1 MRWFVAAV
9 GLGTVLLVAAI
20 VSGWGPRAE
29 RDETAQRPD
38 LLRVLHGPRD
48 RAPGCVRDR
57 DPPLPLY
64 ELDLV
69 VKKTVLYAVVAL
81 VLIAIFFVFAVLVG
95 QAFIEANPFAI
106 LGSIA
111 IGLLFWPVVRLAR
124 RIADRVVYGGARRRT
139 RSSPS
144 SRDASPGPTPPR
156 MCCRGWRG
164 SWSTRWAHARRW
176 SGSTWAPSS
185 GRRGSRPRKSTRRPR
200 SALEAKDSAA
210 PGRRRLGR
218 GPRPGRAPRGAV
230 RLDVLERSD
239 ESGQGAADG

>member
-20 VSGWGPRAE
+20 VSGWGLGPNETRPLNDLIFFVFFTVLAVGLPGACAIAILRYRLRARPRRE
-29 RDETAQRPD
+29 ENRPVRGRGARADRD
-38 LLRVLHGPRD
+38 LLRVRRPCGAGVHR
-48 RAPGCVRDR
+48 
-57 DPPLPLY
+57 
-64 ELDLV
+64 
-69 VKKTVLYAVVAL
+69 
-81 VLIAIFFVFAVLVG
+81 G
-95 QAFIEANPFAI
+95 QPFAI

-164 SWSTRWAHARRW
+164 SWSTRWVHARRW
-176 SGSTWAPSS
+176 SGSTWAPNS

-200 SALEAKDSAA
+200 SALEAKDSRRSRPPTPRSKSSTRASSS
-210 PGRRRLGR
+210 GRCPSRC
-218 GPRPGRAPRGAV
+218 PRTIR
-230 RLDVLERSD
+230 
-239 ESGQGAADG
+239 